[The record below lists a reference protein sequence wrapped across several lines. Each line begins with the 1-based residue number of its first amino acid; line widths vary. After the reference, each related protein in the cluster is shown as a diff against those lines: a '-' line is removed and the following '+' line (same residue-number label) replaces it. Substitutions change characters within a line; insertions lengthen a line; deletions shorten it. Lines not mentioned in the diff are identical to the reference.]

1 MGGWICCCHFCKLI
15 EKTYLYI
22 CMPWIKCSQVETD
35 FCFQWCSWPQF
46 QAISYALVVFRW
58 RGSSCDQLDACPFK
72 VLTFEYSISCCLA
85 ILSQTIDA
93 RITPFQTFNQ
103 MRPRTHVLIPRPM
116 KFSARLAQ
124 QFLNVH
130 TPSLLLVGGTSWLLI
145 SSSFPNHHLVSNR
158 FRLNHDAIFYL
169 VPNFPNRVGLSNV
182 WRHET
187 AFYTLQTPLWSC
199 RGPTLLLLLL
209 GCFGTGSCHLRRG
222 WRGWIL

>member
-1 MGGWICCCHFCKLI
+1 MMSLTTVSSHFLRSGSFSMARIILRSAWCL
-15 EKTYLYI
+15 
-22 CMPWIKCSQVETD
+22 S
-35 FCFQWCSWPQF
+35 FQGLDVRILDIVLFSN
-46 QAISYALVVFRW
+46 LV
-58 RGSSCDQLDACPFK
+58 
-72 VLTFEYSISCCLA
+72 
-85 ILSQTIDA
+85 QTIDA